1 MVCARR
7 HRRLLRRS
15 LRKARGRAR
24 RAAPAKAGGTSRSL
38 PPRRARRG
46 ANHNHRPCRWVSFT
60 TKSPLPRRW
69 RGPFLFYAR
78 FALGRALL
86 WGFAGRG
93 TWRGRRPVCPAG
105 PACAGKCK
113 PAAAKSR
120 ARGTAATVPRARR
133 SVFQTMR
140 ISSIRQGRGVCA
152 AGHMPRF
159 RPVSPGGQ
167 ITPPALRPLPLRAR
181 RTRRRAGPALPGAA
195 PPRAGRCPPG

>member
-1 MVCARR
+1 MSFFGGIV
-7 HRRLLRRS
+7 HVPVVFFYN
-15 LRKARGRAR
+15 KKP
-24 RAAPAKAGGTSRSL
+24 PAKALAGL
-38 PPRRARRG
+38 
-46 ANHNHRPCRWVSFT
+46 
-60 TKSPLPRRW
+60 
-69 RGPFLFYAR
+69 FLFYAR

-120 ARGTAATVPRARR
+120 ARGTAATAPRARR
-133 SVFQTMR
+133 SVFQAMR

-159 RPVSPGGQ
+159 RPVSSGGQ
-167 ITPPALRPLPLRAR
+167 ITPPTLRPLPLRAR

>member
-1 MVCARR
+1 MIAFNLTPSS
-7 HRRLLRRS
+7 LLSKNGVS
-15 LRKARGRAR
+15 LRN
-24 RAAPAKAGGTSRSL
+24 PSL
-38 PPRRARRG
+38 SYQRWFYFCLFLLEQF
-46 ANHNHRPCRWVSFT
+46 NCRWVSFT

-69 RGPFLFYAR
+69 RGAFLFYAR

-120 ARGTAATVPRARR
+120 ARGTAATAPRARR

-140 ISSIRQGRGVCA
+140 ISSIRQGCGVCA